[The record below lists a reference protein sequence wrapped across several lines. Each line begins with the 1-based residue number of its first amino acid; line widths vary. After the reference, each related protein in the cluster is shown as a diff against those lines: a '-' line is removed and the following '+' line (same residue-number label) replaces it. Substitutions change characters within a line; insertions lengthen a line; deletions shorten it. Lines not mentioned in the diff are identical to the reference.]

1 MSGHYSSEVFPISCL
16 AFNIFRFRLKEER
29 TTQVVVSTLNGPVL
43 IENRKDMML
52 KCMFLFVRS

>member
-1 MSGHYSSEVFPISCL
+1 MFSVSGRYSSEVFQISCL
-16 AFNIFRFRLKEER
+16 GFNIFHFRLKEER

-52 KCMFLFVRS
+52 NACFCL